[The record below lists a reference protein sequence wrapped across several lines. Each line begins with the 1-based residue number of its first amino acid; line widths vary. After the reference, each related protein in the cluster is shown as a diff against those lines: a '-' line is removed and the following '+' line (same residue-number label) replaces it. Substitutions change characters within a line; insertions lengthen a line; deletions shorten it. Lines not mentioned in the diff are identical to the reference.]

1 MTPAEE
7 TTARIDAL
15 IAAYGTGSDGT
26 CPKSP
31 QWESIFAR
39 DPELPITLINF
50 FKLHEKAHYGPER
63 DLGGS
68 GQEAFDRYAAVSI
81 PSMEAVGG
89 KFLMVAPFAG
99 TFAGDDRDWDL
110 IAIGSYPDVHALLT
124 LYENPNYQKAF
135 FHRTAACAAQEVL
148 IASA

>member
-1 MTPAEE
+1 MTSASD
-7 TTARIDAL
+7 TKKRIDAL
-15 IAAYGTGSDGT
+15 IAQYGTGRDAS
-26 CPKSP
+26 SP
-31 QWESIFAR
+31 TRAQWERVFAR
-39 DPELPITLINF
+39 NPEQPITLINF
-50 FKLHEKAHYGPER
+50 FKLRETALYGSEN

-81 PSMEAVGG
+81 PSMEAAGG
-89 KFLMVAPFAG
+89 KFLMVAPFEG

-110 IAIGSYPDVHALLT
+110 IAIGSYPDVHALLR
-124 LYENPNYQKAF
+124 LYENPEYQKVF